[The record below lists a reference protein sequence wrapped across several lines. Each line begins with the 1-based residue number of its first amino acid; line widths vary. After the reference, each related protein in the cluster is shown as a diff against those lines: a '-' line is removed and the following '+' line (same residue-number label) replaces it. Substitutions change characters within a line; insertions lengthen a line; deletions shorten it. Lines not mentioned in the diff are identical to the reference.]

1 MSILTRSSRVSRA
14 ARAGILALGLA
25 AMPWAHA
32 ADAYPSKP
40 VRVIV
45 PFPPGAGVDIVTRL
59 VAARLTVSMGQQF
72 IIENKPGAAG
82 NLGAEYVAR
91 ATPDGYT
98 LLAAASSITA
108 SSSLYSHL
116 AFDLKR
122 DFAPVAMMASAPFLL
137 VVNPAV
143 PVKSVQELISY
154 AKANP
159 GKLTFAS
166 TGNGSSPHLTMEVF
180 KRQAGVDMLHVPYKG
195 SGPALTDLVSGQVN
209 VMFANILS
217 VLPQV
222 KSGRLRALAVSSA
235 RRSTAAPE
243 YPTVAEAGLKGFQSE
258 TWFAIL
264 APAGTPEAVIAKLNT
279 EVAKAA
285 ASPEVREQLKL
296 QGAEPGSGSPADLRA
311 YINEEVDK
319 WSAAVKAAGVKIE

>member
-1 MSILTRSSRVSRA
+1 MSLLTRHCAVLRA
-14 ARAGILALGLA
+14 VLVALSLGALPLA
-25 AMPWAHA
+25 ASAQS
-32 ADAYPSKP
+32 YPSKP
-40 VRVIV
+40 IRVIV

-59 VAARLTVSMGQQF
+59 VAAKLTVSLGQQF
-72 IIENKPGAAG
+72 IVENKPGAAG

-98 LLAAASSITA
+98 LLAAASSITTSA
-108 SSSLYSHL
+108 SLYSQL
-116 AFDLKR
+116 SFDLKR
-122 DFAPVAMMASAPFLL
+122 DFIPVAMMASAPFLL

-143 PVKSVQELISY
+143 PVKTVQELIAY

-222 KSGRLRALAVSSA
+222 KAGRLNALAVSSA
-235 RRSTAAPE
+235 KRSSAAPDW
-243 YPTVAEAGLKGFQSE
+243 PTVAESGLAGFDSS

-264 APAGTPEAVIAKLNT
+264 APKGTPADVVAKLNA
-279 EVAKAA
+279 EVAKAVQ
-285 ASPEVREQLKL
+285 SPELREQFKL
-296 QGAEPGSGSPADLRA
+296 QGAEAGSGTPDELRA
-311 YINEEVDK
+311 YIDEETTK
-319 WSAAVKAAGVKIE
+319 WGNAVKAAGVKVE